1 MGDPGALDALS
12 LEAGASNTLSQDL
25 TLNSEESLILD
36 FLRNNP
42 SQRADIRKYIGV
54 TKNKISNKKN
64 MPITNSASVSAT
76 NPGFFIITAPT
87 SISNTIADPKTTATN
102 PIISVANPTNS
113 AQFAPISASSALKRQ
128 RSPGTP
134 ETAIVPQQV
143 RTTQERQASSS
154 GPAEP
159 GNRRLTVILGTSLPA
174 ALKKDRRELIN
185 AVKFA
190 APAGVKLG
198 EIRLTKNEDVLI
210 SCLTPHDHNTCLRT
224 DKWTQA
230 PHTFIPRFNLSAS
243 NGDIVY
249 IKSVPTEMDLL
260 NFDELLKSKKIN
272 FSNLE
277 RIKTGKDRSDSLT
290 LRLLV
295 HDKQQKEKLIKEG
308 LLLDHKKFNL
318 EPHVKTSVKQCF
330 RCLEYGH
337 LIADCTSSQCCTR
350 CGGDHPHKDCPTD
363 RNSPTCANCMK
374 DEKISPERRN
384 HAASDRSCPT
394 RIRLLRE
401 ARRLDLKNKK
411 TIQIPLSGSNGPAP
425 FPASRSEFPDLK
437 STSNFGFASSSGPTA
452 SLRPTAAVSSVPKI
466 PTFGQV
472 AGINHIFGEDIIDP
486 VLLDKA
492 HQDKN
497 TDTLS
502 TVLTVVA
509 DALGE
514 ILQGLPGVNQKK
526 ISDSLLRSVGRLN
539 DKSIDLASVARKLM
553 RTNDGSGSVPSWNQ
567 EDPSAS
573 LHPPFPKPGWSSAM
587 SNQVIDDSF
596 KKPYAPP
603 SKQQQQQLL
612 QQHQQQ
618 KQQQQQQQEVE
629 PPKPKRRYNK
639 KKPPQAT
646 LARQRTMSETGSDC
660 SQISISSASCLG
672 IHSTPTGHRLAA
684 AYGSSPLLGR
694 QSAPLSPTSSLLMSP
709 GGSNYHSPISV
720 DISQTGD
727 DTETSVNDSEM
738 ETSLLGILRASNPLP
753 TPSTESMVKT
763 TVQTEQAGA
772 EMNPAETQTPAT
784 QAVATD
790 PATPNQNTSLNRR
803 NRKPKNQT
811 SDSKPDG

>member
-1 MGDPGALDALS
+1 MG
-12 LEAGASNTLSQDL
+12 
-25 TLNSEESLILD
+25 
-36 FLRNNP
+36 
-42 SQRADIRKYIGV
+42 
-54 TKNKISNKKN
+54 
-64 MPITNSASVSAT
+64 
-76 NPGFFIITAPT
+76 
-87 SISNTIADPKTTATN
+87 
-102 PIISVANPTNS
+102 
-113 AQFAPISASSALKRQ
+113 
-128 RSPGTP
+128 
-134 ETAIVPQQV
+134 
-143 RTTQERQASSS
+143 
-154 GPAEP
+154 
-159 GNRRLTVILGTSLPA
+159 
-174 ALKKDRRELIN
+174 
-185 AVKFA
+185 
-190 APAGVKLG
+190 
-198 EIRLTKNEDVLI
+198 
-210 SCLTPHDHNTCLRT
+210 
-224 DKWTQA
+224 
-230 PHTFIPRFNLSAS
+230 
-243 NGDIVY
+243 
-249 IKSVPTEMDLL
+249 
-260 NFDELLKSKKIN
+260 
-272 FSNLE
+272 
-277 RIKTGKDRSDSLT
+277 
-290 LRLLV
+290 
-295 HDKQQKEKLIKEG
+295 
-308 LLLDHKKFNL
+308 
-318 EPHVKTSVKQCF
+318 
-330 RCLEYGH
+330 
-337 LIADCTSSQCCTR
+337 
-350 CGGDHPHKDCPTD
+350 
-363 RNSPTCANCMK
+363 
-374 DEKISPERRN
+374 
-384 HAASDRSCPT
+384 
-394 RIRLLRE
+394 
-401 ARRLDLKNKK
+401 
-411 TIQIPLSGSNGPAP
+411 
-425 FPASRSEFPDLK
+425 
-437 STSNFGFASSSGPTA
+437 
-452 SLRPTAAVSSVPKI
+452 
-466 PTFGQV
+466 
-472 AGINHIFGEDIIDP
+472 
-486 VLLDKA
+486 
-492 HQDKN
+492 
-497 TDTLS
+497 
-502 TVLTVVA
+502 
-509 DALGE
+509 
-514 ILQGLPGVNQKK
+514 
-526 ISDSLLRSVGRLN
+526 
-539 DKSIDLASVARKLM
+539 
-553 RTNDGSGSVPSWNQ
+553 TNDGSGTVPSWNQ

-709 GGSNYHSPISV
+709 GGSHYHSPISV